1 MMITIL
7 SVLAAF
13 SVVIGML
20 GFLVYCGKVFDA
32 EAKKV
37 ADYRP

>member
-1 MMITIL
+1 MVTML
-7 SVLAAF
+7 SLLGAF
-13 SVVIGML
+13 SVVLGML
-20 GFLVYCGKVFDA
+20 AFLVYCGKVFDD